1 MHVHVHVT
9 AHACTCTHNCTCD
22 SLRYTSRIRNFVSL
36 SGGHHTLQWL
46 YIVFVS
52 CTDLHLAAPEA
63 FLQITSWPP
72 PRGEGWSNQCHS
84 YRGIVCIGLSLSLSL
99 THTQTH
105 THTHTHTHILSLPL
119 SPLPLSL
126 QLLSLP
132 IYLSPTFHF
141 PFSLSPL
148 SFSIFLPHPTSHLI
162 TPPHPTHQFCD
173 SIQFAR

>member
-1 MHVHVHVT
+1 MT
-9 AHACTCTHNCTCD
+9 HACTCTRNCTCD

-36 SGGHHTLQWL
+36 TGGHHTLQWL
-46 YIVFVS
+46 YIASVS

-63 FLQITSWPP
+63 FLQITSLPP

-84 YRGIVCIGLSLSLSL
+84 YRGIVCTLFVSLSLSLSL
-99 THTQTH
+99 SL

-132 IYLSPTFHF
+132 IYLSSTFHF
-141 PFSLSPL
+141 PFSLPFPSP
-148 SFSIFLPHPTSHLI
+148 SSSPTPPLTSSLLHTI
-162 TPPHPTHQFCD
+162 TPLTSFVTRSSLLD
-173 SIQFAR
+173 SV